1 MGQTN
6 SFTRLI
12 NSRKHIRLYA
22 REYAEEHGLNASEV
36 EKDIIQ
42 AKKYNHISFGEYAW
56 TGFYDLTQEQKKT
69 VSTLWSRMEFR
80 KKFTDRRYIG
90 MLMNKY
96 IFSKVFDEFYGRKC
110 VQASDVTED
119 VLKELAEEPAR
130 LYISQT
136 ARGWARVSVSCR

>member
-42 AKKYNHISFGEYAW
+42 AKKYNHISFG
-56 TGFYDLTQEQKKT
+56 
-69 VSTLWSRMEFR
+69 
-80 KKFTDRRYIG
+80 
-90 MLMNKY
+90 
-96 IFSKVFDEFYGRKC
+96 
-110 VQASDVTED
+110 
-119 VLKELAEEPAR
+119 
-130 LYISQT
+130 
-136 ARGWARVSVSCR
+136 

>member
-1 MGQTN
+1 MKSVSYTHLDVYKRQ
-6 SFTRLI
+6 
-12 NSRKHIRLYA
+12 
-22 REYAEEHGLNASEV
+22 V

-42 AKKYNHISFGEYAW
+42 AKKDNHISFGEYAW

-96 IFSKVFDEFYGRKC
+96 KMCIRDRFIRASAISSGAPLDGRN
-110 VQASDVTED
+110 
-119 VLKELAEEPAR
+119 R
-130 LYISQT
+130 
-136 ARGWARVSVSCR
+136 